1 MSSPESTIKNICVRA
16 APSLILGPS
25 KLRTS
30 EGTGAHHL
38 SGDAIRAAESAQM
51 PSSRKIDDELG

>member
-1 MSSPESTIKNICVRA
+1 MRA

-38 SGDAIRAAESAQM
+38 SGDAIRAAEAAQM
-51 PSSRKIDDELG
+51 LPSSKVDGEVGDGCLFDRTVCV